1 MSVLARL
8 WMLYKAAESLAPDLP
23 TEEMFL
29 QFSEDVIDR
38 IEYYIEEVEE
48 AES

>member
-1 MSVLARL
+1 VLARL
-8 WMLYKAAESLAPDLP
+8 RMLYKAAESLAPDLP

-29 QFSEDVIDR
+29 QFSEDVTNR
-38 IEYYIEEVEE
+38 IEHYIEEVED